1 MTKAKLAGL
10 DGKRNEPI
18 FPRKHTEP
26 AGEVSTEAPATSGS
40 FKPARGLSTQGFCGW
55 FYQKRDELVFP
66 LNYPSGL

>member
-1 MTKAKLAGL
+1 MHVVEKITRMTKAKLAGL

-40 FKPARGLSTQGFCGW
+40 FKPARGFRRKDYVVGST
-55 FYQKRDELVFP
+55 K
-66 LNYPSGL
+66 NAMN